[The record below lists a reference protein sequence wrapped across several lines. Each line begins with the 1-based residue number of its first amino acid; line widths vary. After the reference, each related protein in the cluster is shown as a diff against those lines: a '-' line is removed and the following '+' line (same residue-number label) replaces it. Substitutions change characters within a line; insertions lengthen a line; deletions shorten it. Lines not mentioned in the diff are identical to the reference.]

1 MVAASAMVVATKVA
15 QEYGFRMYLA
25 AELTGLLM
33 DGMCRGEATGYQ
45 IWLLGIVLNSGKG
58 WGFRRGNGRF

>member
-33 DGMCRGEATGYQ
+33 DGMWRGEATGYQ
-45 IWLLGIVLNSGKG
+45 IWLLGIVLNI
-58 WGFRRGNGRF
+58 WLRGDTVY